1 MSRQAR
7 LGIECYQKIVLQL
20 SNKIYIWLIALACLV
35 SFFSS
40 FGSNLNLIEQIFFN
54 KFQISFNQIQFYD
67 FKTTYLINNEWWR
80 LITPMFIHFSST
92 HLIFNSLWIYI
103 LGREIE
109 QLDGKIIFIFLI
121 LFTSLSSNYLQYSFS
136 GPSLFGGLSGVVY
149 GLLGYCFVSETFLRI
164 NKFSFPP
171 AIYIF
176 MFVWLLIGFTG
187 FLDLLGFGKIANFAH
202 LGGLL
207 SGILSGYI
215 FSMYNKKI

>member
-1 MSRQAR
+1 M
-7 LGIECYQKIVLQL
+7 QL
-20 SNKIYIWLIALACLV
+20 SNKIFIWLIALACLV
-35 SFFSS
+35 SFSSS
-40 FGSNLNLIEQIFFN
+40 FGSKLSLIEPIFFN
-54 KFQISFNQIQFYD
+54 KFLISFNQIQFYD
-67 FKTTYLINNEWWR
+67 FQTTYLISNEWWR
-80 LITPMFIHFSST
+80 LITPMLIHFSPT
-92 HLIFNSLWIYI
+92 HLIFNCLWIYI

-121 LFTSLSSNYLQYSFS
+121 LFTSAFSNYLQYSFS

-149 GLLGYCFVSETFLRI
+149 GLLGYCFISETFLRI

-176 MFVWLLIGFTG
+176 MFAWLLIGFTG

>member
-1 MSRQAR
+1 
-7 LGIECYQKIVLQL
+7 LQL
-20 SNKIYIWLIALACLV
+20 SNKIFIWLIAFACLV
-35 SFFSS
+35 SFYSS
-40 FGSNLNLIEQIFFN
+40 FGSKLNLIEPIFFN

-67 FKTTYLINNEWWR
+67 FQTTFLLSNEWWR
-80 LITPMFIHFSST
+80 LVTPMFIHFSPT

-121 LFTSLSSNYLQYSFS
+121 LFTSVSSNYFQYSFS

-176 MFVWLLIGFTG
+176 MFAWLLIGFTG

-215 FSMYNKKI
+215 FSMYNKKT

>member
-1 MSRQAR
+1 MSRQAW
-7 LGIECYQKIVLQL
+7 LGIECYQEIVLQL
-20 SNKIYIWLIALACLV
+20 SNKIYFWLIALACVV

-40 FGSNLNLIEQIFFN
+40 FGSKLNLIEPIFFN
-54 KFQISFNQIQFYD
+54 KFLISLNQIQFYD
-67 FKTTYLINNEWWR
+67 FKTTYLIGNEWWR
-80 LITPMFIHFSST
+80 LITPMFIHFSPT

-121 LFTSLSSNYLQYSFS
+121 LFTSISSNYLQYSFS

-215 FSMYNKKI
+215 FSMYNKKA

>member
-1 MSRQAR
+1 MSRQAW
-7 LGIECYQKIVLQL
+7 LGIECYQEIVLQL
-20 SNKIYIWLIALACLV
+20 SNKIYFWLIALACVV

-40 FGSNLNLIEQIFFN
+40 FGSKLNLIEPIFFN
-54 KFQISFNQIQFYD
+54 KFLISLNQIQFYD
-67 FKTTYLINNEWWR
+67 FKTTYLVGNEWWR
-80 LITPMFIHFSST
+80 LITPMFIHFSPT

-121 LFTSLSSNYLQYSFS
+121 LFTSISSNYLQYSFS

-215 FSMYNKKI
+215 FSMYNKKT

>member
-1 MSRQAR
+1 MSRQAW
-7 LGIECYQKIVLQL
+7 LGIECYQEIVLQL
-20 SNKIYIWLIALACLV
+20 SNKIYFWLIALACVV

-40 FGSNLNLIEQIFFN
+40 FGSKLNLIEPIFFN
-54 KFQISFNQIQFYD
+54 KFLISLNQIQFYD
-67 FKTTYLINNEWWR
+67 FKTTYLIGNEWWR
-80 LITPMFIHFSST
+80 LITPMFIHFSPT

-121 LFTSLSSNYLQYSFS
+121 LFTSIVSNYLQYSFS

-215 FSMYNKKI
+215 FSMYNKKT

>member
-1 MSRQAR
+1 MPRQAR
-7 LGIECYQKIVLQL
+7 LGIKCYQKIVLQL
-20 SNKIYIWLIALACLV
+20 LNKIHIWIIAFACLV

-40 FGSNLNLIEQIFFN
+40 FGSKLNLIEPIFFN
-54 KFQISFNQIQFYD
+54 KFLISLNQIQFYD
-67 FKTTYLINNEWWR
+67 FNTTYLKGNEWWR
-80 LITPMFIHFSST
+80 LITPMFIHFSLT

-121 LFTSLSSNYLQYSFS
+121 LFTSISSNYFQYSFS

-149 GLLGYCFVSETFLRI
+149 GLLGYCFVSETFLRT

-171 AIYIF
+171 AIYLF
-176 MFVWLLIGFTG
+176 MFFWLLIGFTG

-215 FSMYNKKI
+215 FSMYNKKT

>member
-1 MSRQAR
+1 M
-7 LGIECYQKIVLQL
+7 QL
-20 SNKIYIWLIALACLV
+20 SNKIFVWLIAFACLV
-35 SFFSS
+35 SFYSS
-40 FGSNLNLIEQIFFN
+40 FGSKLNLIEPIFFN
-54 KFQISFNQIQFYD
+54 KFLISFNQIQFYD
-67 FKTTYLINNEWWR
+67 FQTTYLLSNEWWR
-80 LITPMFIHFSST
+80 LVSPMFIHFSPT

-121 LFTSLSSNYLQYSFS
+121 LFTSASSNYLQYSFS

-215 FSMYNKKI
+215 FSMYNKKT

>member
-1 MSRQAR
+1 MSRQAW
-7 LGIECYQKIVLQL
+7 LGIECYQEIVLQL
-20 SNKIYIWLIALACLV
+20 SNKIYFWLIALACVV

-40 FGSNLNLIEQIFFN
+40 FGSKLNLIEPIFFN
-54 KFQISFNQIQFYD
+54 KFLISLNQIQFYD
-67 FKTTYLINNEWWR
+67 FKTTYLIGNEWWR
-80 LITPMFIHFSST
+80 LITPMFIHFSPT

-121 LFTSLSSNYLQYSFS
+121 LFTSTVSNYLQYSFS

-215 FSMYNKKI
+215 FSMYNKKT

>member
-1 MSRQAR
+1 M
-7 LGIECYQKIVLQL
+7 QL
-20 SNKIYIWLIALACLV
+20 SNKIFVWLIAFACLV
-35 SFFSS
+35 SFYSS
-40 FGSNLNLIEQIFFN
+40 FGSKLNLIEPIFFN
-54 KFQISFNQIQFYD
+54 KFLISFNQIQFYD
-67 FKTTYLINNEWWR
+67 FQTTYLISNEWWR
-80 LITPMFIHFSST
+80 LVTPMFIHFSST

-121 LFTSLSSNYLQYSFS
+121 LFTSASSNYLQYFFS

-215 FSMYNKKI
+215 FSMYNKKT

>member
-1 MSRQAR
+1 M
-7 LGIECYQKIVLQL
+7 QL
-20 SNKIYIWLIALACLV
+20 SNKIFVWLIAFACLV
-35 SFFSS
+35 SFYSS
-40 FGSNLNLIEQIFFN
+40 FGSKLNLIEPIFFN
-54 KFQISFNQIQFYD
+54 KFLISFNQIQFYD
-67 FKTTYLINNEWWR
+67 FQTTYLLSNEWWR
-80 LITPMFIHFSST
+80 LVTPMFIHFSPT

-103 LGREIE
+103 LGKEIE

-121 LFTSLSSNYLQYSFS
+121 LFTSISSNYLQYSFS

-215 FSMYNKKI
+215 FSMYNKKT

>member
-20 SNKIYIWLIALACLV
+20 SNKIYIWIITLAFLV

-40 FGSNLNLIEQIFFN
+40 FGSKLNLIEPIFFN
-54 KFQISFNQIQFYD
+54 KFLISFNQIQFYD
-67 FKTTYLINNEWWR
+67 FNTTYLKGNEWWR
-80 LITPMFIHFSST
+80 LITPMFIHFSLT

-121 LFTSLSSNYLQYSFS
+121 LFTSISSNYFQYSFS

-149 GLLGYCFVSETFLRI
+149 GLLGYCFVSETFLRT

-171 AIYIF
+171 AIYLF
-176 MFVWLLIGFTG
+176 MFFWLLIGFTG

-215 FSMYNKKI
+215 FSMYNKKT

>member
-1 MSRQAR
+1 MPRQAR
-7 LGIECYQKIVLQL
+7 LGTKYYQKIVLQL
-20 SNKIYIWLIALACLV
+20 SNKIHIWIIAFACLV

-40 FGSNLNLIEQIFFN
+40 FGSKLNLIEPIFFN
-54 KFQISFNQIQFYD
+54 KFLISFNQIQFYD
-67 FKTTYLINNEWWR
+67 FNTTYLKGNEWWR
-80 LITPMFIHFSST
+80 LITPMFIHFSLT

-121 LFTSLSSNYLQYSFS
+121 LFTSISSNYLQYSFS

-149 GLLGYCFVSETFLRI
+149 GLLGYCFVSETFLRT

-171 AIYIF
+171 AIYLF
-176 MFVWLLIGFTG
+176 MFFWLLIGFTG

-215 FSMYNKKI
+215 LNMYNKKT

>member
-1 MSRQAR
+1 MSRQAW
-7 LGIECYQKIVLQL
+7 LGIECYQEIVLQL
-20 SNKIYIWLIALACLV
+20 SNKIHFWLIALACVV

-40 FGSNLNLIEQIFFN
+40 FGSKLNLIEPIFFN
-54 KFQISFNQIQFYD
+54 KFLISLNQIQFYD
-67 FKTTYLINNEWWR
+67 FKTTYLIGNEWWR
-80 LITPMFIHFSST
+80 LITPMFIHFSPT

-121 LFTSLSSNYLQYSFS
+121 LFTSIVSNYLQYSFS

-215 FSMYNKKI
+215 FSMYNKKT

>member
-1 MSRQAR
+1 M
-7 LGIECYQKIVLQL
+7 QL
-20 SNKIYIWLIALACLV
+20 SNKIFIWLIIFACLV
-35 SFFSS
+35 SFYSS
-40 FGSNLNLIEQIFFN
+40 FGSKLNLIEPIFFN
-54 KFQISFNQIQFYD
+54 KFLISFNQIQFYD
-67 FKTTYLINNEWWR
+67 FQTTYLISNEWWR
-80 LITPMFIHFSST
+80 LVTPMFIHFSST

-121 LFTSLSSNYLQYSFS
+121 LFTSASSNYLQYSFS

>member
-1 MSRQAR
+1 M
-7 LGIECYQKIVLQL
+7 QL

-40 FGSNLNLIEQIFFN
+40 FGSKLNLIEPIFFN
-54 KFQISFNQIQFYD
+54 KFLISFNQIQFYD
-67 FKTTYLINNEWWR
+67 FKITYLISNEWWR
-80 LITPMFIHFSST
+80 LITPMFIHFSPT

-121 LFTSLSSNYLQYSFS
+121 LFTSASSNYLQYSFS

-215 FSMYNKKI
+215 FSMYNKKA

>member
-1 MSRQAR
+1 M
-7 LGIECYQKIVLQL
+7 QL
-20 SNKIYIWLIALACLV
+20 LNKIYIWLIALACLV

-40 FGSNLNLIEQIFFN
+40 FGSKLNLIEPIFFN

-67 FKTTYLINNEWWR
+67 FQTTYLLSNEWWR
-80 LITPMFIHFSST
+80 LITPMFIHFSPT

-103 LGREIE
+103 LGKEIE

-121 LFTSLSSNYLQYSFS
+121 LFTSISSNYLQYSFS

>member
-1 MSRQAR
+1 MSRQAW
-7 LGIECYQKIVLQL
+7 LGIECYQEIVLQL
-20 SNKIYIWLIALACLV
+20 SNKIHFWLIVLACVV

-40 FGSNLNLIEQIFFN
+40 FGSKLNLIEPIFFN
-54 KFQISFNQIQFYD
+54 KFLISLNQIQFYD
-67 FKTTYLINNEWWR
+67 FKTTYLIGNEWWR
-80 LITPMFIHFSST
+80 LITPMFIHFSPT

-121 LFTSLSSNYLQYSFS
+121 LFTSIVSNYLQYSFS

-215 FSMYNKKI
+215 FSMYNKKA

>member
-1 MSRQAR
+1 M
-7 LGIECYQKIVLQL
+7 QL
-20 SNKIYIWLIALACLV
+20 SNKIFVWLIAFACLV
-35 SFFSS
+35 SFYSS
-40 FGSNLNLIEQIFFN
+40 FGSKLNLIEPIFFN
-54 KFQISFNQIQFYD
+54 KFLISFNQIQFYD
-67 FKTTYLINNEWWR
+67 FQTTFLLSNEWWR
-80 LITPMFIHFSST
+80 LVTPMFIHFSPT

-103 LGREIE
+103 LGKEIE

-121 LFTSLSSNYLQYSFS
+121 LFTSISSNYLQYSFS

-215 FSMYNKKI
+215 FSMYNKKA

>member
-1 MSRQAR
+1 M
-7 LGIECYQKIVLQL
+7 QL

-40 FGSNLNLIEQIFFN
+40 FGSKLNLIEPIFFN
-54 KFQISFNQIQFYD
+54 KFLISFNQIQFYD
-67 FKTTYLINNEWWR
+67 FQTTYLLSNEWWR
-80 LITPMFIHFSST
+80 LVTPMFIHFSPT

-103 LGREIE
+103 LGKEIE

-121 LFTSLSSNYLQYSFS
+121 LFTSISSNYLQYSFS

-215 FSMYNKKI
+215 FSMYNKKT

>member
-1 MSRQAR
+1 M
-7 LGIECYQKIVLQL
+7 QL
-20 SNKIYIWLIALACLV
+20 SNKIFVWLIAFACLV
-35 SFFSS
+35 SFYSS
-40 FGSNLNLIEQIFFN
+40 FGSKLNLIEPIFFN
-54 KFQISFNQIQFYD
+54 KFLISFNQIQFYD
-67 FKTTYLINNEWWR
+67 FQTTYLLSNEWWR
-80 LITPMFIHFSST
+80 LVSPMFIHFSPT
-92 HLIFNSLWIYI
+92 HLMFNSLWIYI

-121 LFTSLSSNYLQYSFS
+121 LFTSASSNYLQYSFS

-215 FSMYNKKI
+215 FSMYNKKT

>member
-1 MSRQAR
+1 M
-7 LGIECYQKIVLQL
+7 QL
-20 SNKIYIWLIALACLV
+20 SNKIFIWLIAFACFV
-35 SFFSS
+35 SFYSS
-40 FGSNLNLIEQIFFN
+40 FGSELNLIEPIFFN
-54 KFQISFNQIQFYD
+54 KFLISFNQIQFYD
-67 FKTTYLINNEWWR
+67 FQTTYLLSNEWWR
-80 LITPMFIHFSST
+80 LVTPMLIHFSPT

-109 QLDGKIIFIFLI
+109 QLDGKVIFIFLI
-121 LFTSLSSNYLQYSFS
+121 LFTSASSNYLQYSFS

-176 MFVWLLIGFTG
+176 MLVWLLIGFTG

-215 FSMYNKKI
+215 FSMYNKKT

>member
-1 MSRQAR
+1 MPRQAR
-7 LGIECYQKIVLQL
+7 LGIKCYQKIVLQL
-20 SNKIYIWLIALACLV
+20 LNKIHIWIIAFACLV

-40 FGSNLNLIEQIFFN
+40 FGSKLNLIEPIFFN
-54 KFQISFNQIQFYD
+54 KFLISFNQIQFYD
-67 FKTTYLINNEWWR
+67 FNTTYLIGNEWWR
-80 LITPMFIHFSST
+80 LITPMFIHFSLT

-121 LFTSLSSNYLQYSFS
+121 LFTSTSSNYLQYSFS

-149 GLLGYCFVSETFLRI
+149 GLLGYCFVSETFLRT

-171 AIYIF
+171 AIYLF
-176 MFVWLLIGFTG
+176 MFFWLLIGFTG

-215 FSMYNKKI
+215 FSMYNKKT

>member
-1 MSRQAR
+1 M
-7 LGIECYQKIVLQL
+7 QL
-20 SNKIYIWLIALACLV
+20 SNKIFVWLIAFACLV
-35 SFFSS
+35 SFYSS
-40 FGSNLNLIEQIFFN
+40 FGSKLNLIEPIFFN
-54 KFQISFNQIQFYD
+54 KFLISFNQIQFYD
-67 FKTTYLINNEWWR
+67 FQTTYLLSNEWWR
-80 LITPMFIHFSST
+80 LVTPMFIHFSPT

-121 LFTSLSSNYLQYSFS
+121 LFTSASSNYLQYSFS

-215 FSMYNKKI
+215 FSMYNKKT

>member
-1 MSRQAR
+1 M
-7 LGIECYQKIVLQL
+7 QL
-20 SNKIYIWLIALACLV
+20 SNKIFVWLIAFACLV
-35 SFFSS
+35 SFYSS
-40 FGSNLNLIEQIFFN
+40 FGSKLNLIEPIFFN
-54 KFQISFNQIQFYD
+54 KFLISFNQIQFYD
-67 FKTTYLINNEWWR
+67 FQTTFLLSNEWWR
-80 LITPMFIHFSST
+80 LVTPMFIHFSPT

-109 QLDGKIIFIFLI
+109 QLDGKIILIFLI
-121 LFTSLSSNYLQYSFS
+121 LFTSASSNYLQYSFS

-215 FSMYNKKI
+215 LSMYNKKT

>member
-1 MSRQAR
+1 M
-7 LGIECYQKIVLQL
+7 QL
-20 SNKIYIWLIALACLV
+20 SNKIFVWLIAFACLV
-35 SFFSS
+35 SVYSS
-40 FGSNLNLIEQIFFN
+40 FGSKLNLIEPIFFN
-54 KFQISFNQIQFYD
+54 KFLISFNQIQFYD
-67 FKTTYLINNEWWR
+67 FQTTYLLSNEWWR
-80 LITPMFIHFSST
+80 LVTPMFIHFSPT

-121 LFTSLSSNYLQYSFS
+121 LFTSASSNYLQYSFS

-215 FSMYNKKI
+215 FSMYNKKA

>member
-1 MSRQAR
+1 MSRQAW
-7 LGIECYQKIVLQL
+7 LGIECYQEIVLQL
-20 SNKIYIWLIALACLV
+20 SNKIYFWLIALACVV

-40 FGSNLNLIEQIFFN
+40 FGSKLNLIEPIFFN
-54 KFQISFNQIQFYD
+54 KFLISLNQIQFYD
-67 FKTTYLINNEWWR
+67 FKTTYLIGNEWWR
-80 LITPMFIHFSST
+80 LITPMFIHFSPT

-121 LFTSLSSNYLQYSFS
+121 LFTSMVSNYLQYSFS

-215 FSMYNKKI
+215 FSMYNKKT

>member
-1 MSRQAR
+1 M
-7 LGIECYQKIVLQL
+7 QL
-20 SNKIYIWLIALACLV
+20 SNKIFIWLIAIACLI
-35 SFFSS
+35 SFYSS
-40 FGSNLNLIEQIFFN
+40 FGSKLNLIEPIFFN
-54 KFQISFNQIQFYD
+54 KFLISFNQIQFYD
-67 FKTTYLINNEWWR
+67 FQTTYLISNEWCR
-80 LITPMFIHFSST
+80 LVTPMFIHFSLT
-92 HLIFNSLWIYI
+92 HLIFNCLWIYI

-121 LFTSLSSNYLQYSFS
+121 LFTSASSNYLQYSFS

>member
-1 MSRQAR
+1 M
-7 LGIECYQKIVLQL
+7 QL
-20 SNKIYIWLIALACLV
+20 SNKIFVWLIAFACLV
-35 SFFSS
+35 SFYSS
-40 FGSNLNLIEQIFFN
+40 FGSKLNLIEPIFFN
-54 KFQISFNQIQFYD
+54 KFLISFNQIQFYD
-67 FKTTYLINNEWWR
+67 FQTTYLLSNEWWR
-80 LITPMFIHFSST
+80 LVTPMFIHFSPT

-121 LFTSLSSNYLQYSFS
+121 LFTSVSSNYLQYSFS

-215 FSMYNKKI
+215 FSMYNKKT

>member
-1 MSRQAR
+1 M
-7 LGIECYQKIVLQL
+7 GIGCYQNIVLQL
-20 SNKIYIWLIALACLV
+20 SNKIYIWLIAFACLV
-35 SFFSS
+35 SFYSS
-40 FGSNLNLIEQIFFN
+40 FGSKLNLIEPIFFN
-54 KFQISFNQIQFYD
+54 KFLISFNQIQFYD
-67 FKTTYLINNEWWR
+67 FQTTFLLSNEWWR
-80 LITPMFIHFSST
+80 LVTPMFIHFSPT

-121 LFTSLSSNYLQYSFS
+121 LFTSASSNYLQYSFS

-215 FSMYNKKI
+215 FSMYNKKA

>member
-1 MSRQAR
+1 MSRQAW
-7 LGIECYQKIVLQL
+7 LGIECYQEIVLQL
-20 SNKIYIWLIALACLV
+20 SNKIHFWLIALACVV

-40 FGSNLNLIEQIFFN
+40 FGSKLSLIEPIFFN
-54 KFQISFNQIQFYD
+54 KFLISLNQIQFYD
-67 FKTTYLINNEWWR
+67 FKTTYLIGNEWWR
-80 LITPMFIHFSST
+80 LITPMFIHFSPT

-121 LFTSLSSNYLQYSFS
+121 LFTSIVSNYLQYSFS

-215 FSMYNKKI
+215 FSMYNKKT

>member
-1 MSRQAR
+1 M
-7 LGIECYQKIVLQL
+7 QL
-20 SNKIYIWLIALACLV
+20 SNKIFVWLIAFACLV
-35 SFFSS
+35 SFYSS
-40 FGSNLNLIEQIFFN
+40 FGSKLNLIEPIFFN
-54 KFQISFNQIQFYD
+54 KFLISFNKIQFYD
-67 FKTTYLINNEWWR
+67 FQTTYLLSNEWWR
-80 LITPMFIHFSST
+80 LVTPMFIHFSPT

-121 LFTSLSSNYLQYSFS
+121 LFTSASSNYLQYSFS

-215 FSMYNKKI
+215 FSMYNKKA

>member
-1 MSRQAR
+1 M
-7 LGIECYQKIVLQL
+7 QL
-20 SNKIYIWLIALACLV
+20 SNKIFIWLIALACLV

-40 FGSNLNLIEQIFFN
+40 FGSKLNLIEPIFFN
-54 KFQISFNQIQFYD
+54 KFLISFNQIQFYD
-67 FKTTYLINNEWWR
+67 FNTTYLKGNEWWR
-80 LITPMFIHFSST
+80 LITPMFIHFSLT

-121 LFTSLSSNYLQYSFS
+121 LFTSISSNYLQYSFS

-215 FSMYNKKI
+215 ISMYNKKTYL

>member
-1 MSRQAR
+1 M
-7 LGIECYQKIVLQL
+7 QL

-40 FGSNLNLIEQIFFN
+40 FGSKLNLIEPIFFN
-54 KFQISFNQIQFYD
+54 KFLISFNQIQFYD
-67 FKTTYLINNEWWR
+67 FQTTYLISREWWR
-80 LITPMFIHFSST
+80 LITPMFIHFSPT

-103 LGREIE
+103 LGKEIE
-109 QLDGKIIFIFLI
+109 ELDGKIIFIFLI
-121 LFTSLSSNYLQYSFS
+121 LFTSTSSNYLQYFFS

-176 MFVWLLIGFTG
+176 MFAWLLIGFTG

-215 FSMYNKKI
+215 FSMYNKKT

>member
-1 MSRQAR
+1 M
-7 LGIECYQKIVLQL
+7 QL
-20 SNKIYIWLIALACLV
+20 SNKIFIWLIALACLV

-40 FGSNLNLIEQIFFN
+40 FGSKLNLIEPIFFN
-54 KFQISFNQIQFYD
+54 KFLISLNQIQFYD
-67 FKTTYLINNEWWR
+67 FNTTYLKGNEWWR
-80 LITPMFIHFSST
+80 LITPMFIHFSLT

-121 LFTSLSSNYLQYSFS
+121 LFTSISSNYLQYSFS

-149 GLLGYCFVSETFLRI
+149 GLLGYCFVSETFLRT

-171 AIYIF
+171 AIYLF
-176 MFVWLLIGFTG
+176 MFFWLLIGFTG

-215 FSMYNKKI
+215 FSMYNKKT

>member
-1 MSRQAR
+1 MSRQAW
-7 LGIECYQKIVLQL
+7 LGIECYQEIVLQL
-20 SNKIYIWLIALACLV
+20 SNKIYFWLIALACVV

-40 FGSNLNLIEQIFFN
+40 FGSKLNLIEPIFFN
-54 KFQISFNQIQFYD
+54 KFLISLNQIQFYD
-67 FKTTYLINNEWWR
+67 FKTTYLIGNEWWR
-80 LITPMFIHFSST
+80 LMTPMFIHFSPT

-121 LFTSLSSNYLQYSFS
+121 LFTSIVSNYLQYSFS

-215 FSMYNKKI
+215 FSMYNKKA

>member
-215 FSMYNKKI
+215 FSMYNKKT